1 MALLVG
7 AAQLLS
13 PVQRCR
19 GWWGGRRGPGRCRA
33 QWGPASSSSWP
44 SGRRRGHTSTHTE
57 TNVVFWIHDI
67 SVWIR
72 FSAYTFWRYIYII
85 FQTQKIQK
93 KSQNS
98 TYESRYFLLYLLS
111 DRRIQIRILRLVD
124 PDPGGPKTRGSG
136 GSGSGTLHKCEKI
149 KNSFHSA

>member
-1 MALLVG
+1 MRQSQEDRSPPSVKKNKGTQGPVISYAKMNSAILVG

-85 FQTQKIQK
+85 FQIQKIQK
-93 KSQNS
+93 KSQKK
-98 TYESRYFLLYLLS
+98 YLGIKVFLT
-111 DRRIQIRILRLVD
+111 I
-124 PDPGGPKTRGSG
+124 
-136 GSGSGTLHKCEKI
+136 
-149 KNSFHSA
+149 FAFW